1 MAGCTARTYHMIHR
15 SGWRDPLLERDWEDI
30 FYRAHPLP
38 EVALLPLLWESLND
52 TATLPGASRIT
63 SLPALEAAAA
73 RCRNAGGRQAV
84 RAAHLGTTA
93 DLPRLVEA
101 E

>member
-1 MAGCTARTYHMIHR
+1 MIHR

-63 SLPALEAAAA
+63 TLPALEAAAA
-73 RCRNAGGRQAV
+73 RCRNAGGRHAV
-84 RAAHLGTTA
+84 RAAHLRA
-93 DLPRLVEA
+93 AEDLPGLVEA
-101 E
+101 G